1 MIVIVTPTIMDGAVV
16 RWYRAHDV
24 TGLNATRR
32 QAIPGEAVLSASCN
46 GVKVRAYLHEVEE
59 ALPAARAAYETLRAD
74 RNADVS
80 HLATHRW
87 AGPFDDQLVEVTRG

>member
-1 MIVIVTPTIMDGAVV
+1 MIVIVTPTVMDGTVV
-16 RWYRAHDV
+16 RWYRAD
-24 TGLNATRR
+24 GG
-32 QAIPGEAVLSASCN
+32 PGEAVLSASRN

-59 ALPAARAAYETLRAD
+59 ALPAARAVYETLRAD